1 MMVVEYLFHLS
12 GNDSEIKHCWLHVT

>member
-1 MMVVEYLFHLS
+1 MVVEYLFHLS